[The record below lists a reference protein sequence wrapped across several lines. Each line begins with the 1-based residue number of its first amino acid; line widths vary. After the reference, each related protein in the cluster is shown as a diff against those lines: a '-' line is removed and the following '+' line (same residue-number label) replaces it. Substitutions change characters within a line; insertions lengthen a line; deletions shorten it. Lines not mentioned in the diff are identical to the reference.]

1 MSRYLNT
8 EEARQALGVASLQ
21 RAWRVLRDAG
31 VERLG
36 RDEKVGPGRPF
47 NVYRAADVERVVR
60 MRAART
66 PAERRRIAS
75 IVAGIARRK
84 AKREAA

>member
-1 MSRYLNT
+1 MTRYVNT
-8 EEARQALGVASLQ
+8 EEARQVLGLPSIG

-31 VERLG
+31 VVRLG
-36 RDEKVGPGRPF
+36 RDEKVGPGGPF

-60 MRAART
+60 ARAERS
-66 PAERRRIAS
+66 PAERRRIAA

-84 AKREAA
+84 AKREAS